1 MRGAIN
7 APLFLFNIVI
17 IMSIKSATIR
27 YSLWLVIMIG
37 VIQANAQSKDT
48 LFFTNKSMLIG
59 ELISIKLGRIEFDGD
74 GVGIVKVKYDK
85 VSTIQASKHYFRIE
99 TVQRDIIP
107 GFIEASVN
115 RGKIIAKTAY
125 ESKEIAIGDIAS
137 MFKFGTKWSTRI
149 NGNVGAGYTYTKSS
163 QIGRFNADGAIF
175 YHNEK
180 TEVELGGNMIF
191 TSDSVT
197 SVVERANL
205 NLRYN
210 YYFSKYLFGVALVN
224 YQRNTELG
232 LNKRWQQALALGYK
246 FLLTRHSQGVVIT
259 GLAINREQDLK
270 LNSTNNQ
277 EWIVQGKYNFF
288 SFSKPNISLGTTQTL
303 YFSLSQKGRTRYDG
317 DINLNWEL
325 ISDFSLSLNF
335 YNNYDSKS
343 PTTGGARSDYG
354 FVAGLSYKF

>member
-1 MRGAIN
+1 MG
-7 APLFLFNIVI
+7 V
-17 IMSIKSATIR
+17 KATSLR
-27 YSLWLVIMIG
+27 YCLWLLLITCAVY
-37 VIQANAQSKDT
+37 ANAQSKDT

-107 GFIEASVN
+107 GFIESSVN

-125 ESKEIAIGDIAS
+125 DSKEIAIGDIAS

-149 NGNVGAGYTYTKSS
+149 NGNVGAGYSYTKSS
-163 QIGRFNADGAIF
+163 QIGRFNADGSIF

-191 TSDSVT
+191 TSDSIT

-224 YQRNTELG
+224 YQRNTQLG
-232 LNKRWQQALALGYK
+232 LNRRWQQALALGYK
-246 FLLTRHSQGVVIT
+246 FLLTRHSQGLVIT
-259 GLAINREQDLK
+259 GLAFNREQDLK
-270 LNSTNNQ
+270 FNSTNNQ
-277 EWIVQGKYNFF
+277 EWVVQGKYNFF
-288 SFSKPNISLGTTQTL
+288 SFTNPNLSLATTQTC
-303 YFSLSQKGRTRYDG
+303 YVSLSQKSRFRYDG
-317 DINLNWEL
+317 DITFNWEL
-325 ISDFSLSLNF
+325 ISDFSINLNF